1 MDKPSTEQLLSRAKT
16 LLADLEGM
24 RRLLEGARYRPDVK
38 SSLARDLVESQA
50 RVTAVIEACQ
60 TAGAPR
66 L

>member
-16 LLADLEGM
+16 LLADLEGA
-24 RRLLEGARYRPDVK
+24 RRLLEEARYRPDVK

-60 TAGAPR
+60 TAGVPR
-66 L
+66 F